1 MKEKII
7 HKSAELFLEYG
18 FKSVTMDEIA
28 SELAVSKKTIYTYF
42 NNKTHLVECVGEFVK
57 DQIHEEIDLVI
68 AKELNPIE
76 ELYEIKRTVM
86 KRLKDEK
93 SSPQYQ
99 MEKYYPEL
107 YKRLRQSQFEKM
119 LTCVQ
124 KNVDRGIN
132 EGWYREEIHRIFT
145 TRIYIAG
152 MFNLKDEAF
161 FKATDLSQKQL
172 YEEFLNY
179 HMRSI
184 VTEQGLERLKEIE
197 KTNDDE

>member
-1 MKEKII
+1 MKDKILN
-7 HKSAELFLEYG
+7 KAAELFLEYG
-18 FKSVTMDEIA
+18 FKSITMDEIA

-57 DQIHEEIDLVI
+57 NQIHEEIDKVI
-68 AKELNPIE
+68 AKELDPID
-76 ELYEIKRTVM
+76 ELFEIKRTVM

-93 SSPQYQ
+93 ASPQYQ

-107 YKRLRQSQFEKM
+107 YQRLRKSQYEKM

-124 KNVDRGIN
+124 NNVDRGIK
-132 EGWYREEIHRIFT
+132 EAWYRPEIHRIFT

-161 FKATDLSQKQL
+161 FKATDLTQKQL

-184 VTEQGLERLKEIE
+184 VTEQGLKRLKEIE
-197 KTNDDE
+197 KNQ

>member
-161 FKATDLSQKQL
+161 FKATDLSKKQL